1 MDKQPISAARKAA
14 ATELAKLLPLRELAA
29 ELNDYPVRLI
39 VQLCDLAEKRQGPVP
54 DHAITLLPYLG
65 ETALR
70 AIVKGGYAER
80 VDDVSYAINA
90 YLPTDKGKALAASLS
105 SPAKKP

>member
-1 MDKQPISAARKAA
+1 MNKQPPNAARKAA
-14 ATELAKLLPLRELAA
+14 AAELAQLAPLRELAA
-29 ELNDYPVRLI
+29 ELDDYPVRLLA
-39 VQLCDLAEKRQGPVP
+39 QLCELAETRQGPVP

-70 AIVKGGYAER
+70 ALVEGGYAER

-90 YLPTDKGKALAASLS
+90 YLPTAKGKALAASLTA
-105 SPAKKP
+105 PDKKR